1 MSDSPCTVTIT
12 MTTGLEQALATVTA
26 YHQDR
31 LLASGHAGDI
41 TDEHAI
47 ASCIVGM
54 AAVVTEHGGGG
65 GGEQLVN

>member
-41 TDEHAI
+41 TDEHVI

-54 AAVVTEHGGGG
+54 AAVVTEHGGGD
-65 GGEQLVN
+65 EQLVN